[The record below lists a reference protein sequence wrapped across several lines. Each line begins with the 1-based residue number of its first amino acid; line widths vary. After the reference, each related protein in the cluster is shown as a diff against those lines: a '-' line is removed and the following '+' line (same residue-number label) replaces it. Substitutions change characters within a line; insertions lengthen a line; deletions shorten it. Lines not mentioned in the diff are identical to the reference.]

1 MYPQGQHYVRLIF
14 LKGSRKIAD
23 GLFLETCRGVSEKYA
38 TLEYEEMIVDNA
50 SMQLMKDPSQFDVI
64 ITGNLYGSIIGSI
77 AAGLAGGPG
86 VVAGAN
92 FGPEYM
98 LFEQGFGF
106 LLLIEKSG
114 PEILGIRSQGKM
126 WRIQRL

>member
-1 MYPQGQHYVRLIF
+1 MGN
-14 LKGSRKIAD
+14 RKIAD

-92 FGPEYM
+92 FGPEFM
-98 LFEQGFGF
+98 LFEQGFVF
-106 LLLIEKSG
+106 LLLTEKSG
-114 PEILGIRSQGKM
+114 PGILGIRSQGKM
-126 WRIQRL
+126 WRIQQL